1 MNIIN
6 RQPDFP
12 KTFRRDSP
20 PGANA
25 AAGIAAGIAAGRISP
40 ADEITKNIFYLA
52 ARKFP
57 KKKAPQKSAAKKT
70 RRRPFPSHDH
80 LFREIFLNERFAAD
94 VLFLALS
101 RERFKFL
108 DMKTLKLRN
117 PVLFTKEGRERRA
130 DLIFSVSTK
139 SFPRSEKPPREWPEG
154 SPLRLSRGPGSRE
167 RAGAGAKAGAKAGA
181 GAGAGL
187 RRAHE
192 SPGKSAQTDRA
203 EMLIIFEHKS
213 RGRPEHLQQLLD
225 YLSAARLT
233 WSKKGLMLPVLV
245 CAGRKRERPLDDFQ
259 GSLRDVFQ
267 KQLELFGEADV
278 NFRPVILNLRD
289 VDLKKKARGLK
300 ALPIWFILQ
309 NVHDIGR
316 RDVAEFFRLCGDLSE
331 RDRQFLGPRGLAY
344 LMRYNPRWTAED
356 LAEIERKTIKKKGG
370 IMTVSY
376 YQEDLNKARQEGM
389 QKGRQEG
396 MQKGRKEGRQER
408 DRELVSSMLQEDLD
422 ASLIA
427 KVTGLSAKKIR
438 RLKNGA
444 AE

>member
-6 RQPDFP
+6 PDLP

-20 PGANA
+20 PGAGA

-57 KKKAPQKSAAKKT
+57 KKEAPQKSAA
-70 RRRPFPSHDH
+70 
-80 LFREIFLNERFAAD
+80 A
-94 VLFLALS
+94 
-101 RERFKFL
+101 
-108 DMKTLKLRN
+108 
-117 PVLFTKEGRERRA
+117 
-130 DLIFSVSTK
+130 
-139 SFPRSEKPPREWPEG
+139 
-154 SPLRLSRGPGSRE
+154 
-167 RAGAGAKAGAKAGA
+167 
-181 GAGAGL
+181 
-187 RRAHE
+187 
-192 SPGKSAQTDRA
+192 
-203 EMLIIFEHKS
+203 
-213 RGRPEHLQQLLD
+213 
-225 YLSAARLT
+225 
-233 WSKKGLMLPVLV
+233 
-245 CAGRKRERPLDDFQ
+245 
-259 GSLRDVFQ
+259 
-267 KQLELFGEADV
+267 
-278 NFRPVILNLRD
+278 RPVILNLRD

-331 RDRQFLGPRGLAY
+331 RDRRFLGPRGLAY
-344 LMRYNPRWTAED
+344 LMRHNPRWTAGD
-356 LAEIERKTIKKKGG
+356 LAEIERKAIKKKGG

-376 YQEDLNKARQEGM
+376 YQEDLNKARQKGMQAGM

-396 MQKGRKEGRQER
+396 IQTGMQKGRHEGLQAGHEKVALNML
-408 DRELVSSMLQEDLD
+408 RENLD